1 MMPIHVL
8 LRIKMFK
15 VLGWTLLIFSLIAT
29 PMAYAAE
36 TKVKPLGPTNSKE
49 VEKFADQFFNL
60 PQIKD
65 KLSGAAF
72 VVVKDDQV
80 LFKKGY
86 GYADVEKKR
95 PVDPDSTVFR
105 IASISK
111 VFTSTAA
118 MQLVEQNKLDIN
130 KDVQAYLKDFNIN
143 NKTGKKLTLDHLMAH
158 MTGFDY
164 VDLPSMDNSSPE
176 KYYSLDEFVKQNAPS
191 VVHNPGEVY
200 RYDNYA
206 FVLLGYIVQNITGIP
221 FHQYVENNIF
231 KPLGMNSSSF
241 IMKPDIHAN
250 LATPYDSK
258 KKPIPEYGL
267 IPTNAPDGS
276 MLSTASDMAKFM
288 IAHLN
293 GGKFEGKQ
301 ILQEKTAK
309 TMHQIRHNL
318 HPKIQNGAYG
328 FETFFQNNYNHQVVI
343 GKGGDLPGYHSWM
356 WLLPEKK
363 IGGFVV
369 FNGDGANFREELFK
383 AFMDHYYPK
392 PVEDK
397 VNVKST
403 KKQLNRFVG
412 VYQDLR
418 SPYWVF
424 RVTVLD
430 DGQLM
435 IKDPLGTHKLRQR
448 DPLLFEDEQGMKAA
462 FKANP
467 NGSIDYFYYHKVDSW
482 AQKRLEPKRYSD
494 VDKDHKYA
502 KYIYDVKQLG
512 YLIETPDN
520 KFHPEEPI
528 TRGEF
533 IAQLL
538 RVLGVPPSK
547 KMTASMDLTGN
558 QYAGDIQ
565 SALDFGLVEKPNNQ
579 RIEPN
584 KAITREEA
592 AMLIWR
598 VANKK
603 QVPVSTKVA
612 LIGQTDPWAVDGVQ
626 YVVSK
631 GLYGPEVKPNS
642 RGEIDYKSKQPMLRQ
657 EAAALLSLFSQRF
670 ISNEQ

>member
-1 MMPIHVL
+1 MPIHEM
-8 LRIKMFK
+8 LRLKICK
-15 VLGWTLLIFSLIAT
+15 VLGLTLLIFSLIAT
-29 PMAYAAE
+29 PMIYAAE
-36 TKVKPLGPTNSKE
+36 TKVNPTGPTNAKE
-49 VEKFADQFFNL
+49 VEKFADQFFNR
-60 PQIKD
+60 PKIKE
-65 KLSGAAF
+65 KLTGAAF

-86 GYADVEKKR
+86 GYADLEKKR

-111 VFTSTAA
+111 IFTSTAA
-118 MQLVEQNKLDIN
+118 MQLVEQNKLDLN
-130 KDVQAYLKDFNIN
+130 KDIQEYLKDFNLN
-143 NKTGKKLTLDHLMAH
+143 NKTGKKLTLDHLMSH
-158 MTGFDY
+158 MTGFEY
-164 VDLPSMDNSSPE
+164 TDLPSMDTESPN
-176 KYYSLDEFVKQNAPS
+176 KYYPLDEFVKQNAPS
-191 VVHNPGEVY
+191 IVSNPGEVF

-206 FVLLGYIVQNITGIP
+206 FVLLGYIVQSMTGVP
-221 FHQYVENNIF
+221 FHQYVENHIF

-241 IMKPDIHAN
+241 IMRPDIHAN
-250 LATPYDSK
+250 LATPYDGA
-258 KKPIPEYGL
+258 KKPIPEYGS
-267 IPTNAPDGS
+267 IPTDAPDGS
-276 MLSTASDMAKFM
+276 MLSTAGDMAKFM

-293 GGKFEGKQ
+293 GGKLAGKQ

-309 TMHQIRHNL
+309 TMHQVRHNL

-328 FETFFQNNYNHQVVI
+328 FETFFQNHYNQQAVI

-363 IGGFVV
+363 VGGFVV

-397 VNVKST
+397 VDVQTT
-403 KKQLNRFVG
+403 KKGLQRFVG

-424 RVTVLD
+424 RVNVLD

-435 IKDPLGTHKLRQR
+435 VKDPLGNHKFRQK
-448 DPLLFEDEQGMKAA
+448 DPFLFEDEQGMKAA
-462 FKANP
+462 FKVNP
-467 NGSIDYFYYHKVDSW
+467 NGSVDYFYYNKVDSW
-482 AQKRLEPKRYSD
+482 AQKRPEPKPYSD
-494 VDKDHKYA
+494 VAKDHEFA
-502 KYIYDVKQLG
+502 KYIYDAKQLG
-512 YLIETPDN
+512 YLVETPDN
-520 KFHPEEPI
+520 KFHPEKPI

-538 RVLGVPPSK
+538 RVIGVPPSK
-547 KMTASMDLTGN
+547 KPPMFKDLPGN
-558 QYAGDIQ
+558 EYAGEIQ
-565 SALDFGLVEKPNNQ
+565 SALDYGLVEKPNHQ

-584 KAITREEA
+584 RPITREEA
-592 AMLIWR
+592 AILVWR

-603 QVPVSTKVA
+603 QVPPSAKVSLSGK
-612 LIGQTDPWAVDGVQ
+612 TDSWAMDGVN

-657 EAAALLSLFSQRF
+657 EAAALISLFAQRF
-670 ISNEQ
+670 VSSE